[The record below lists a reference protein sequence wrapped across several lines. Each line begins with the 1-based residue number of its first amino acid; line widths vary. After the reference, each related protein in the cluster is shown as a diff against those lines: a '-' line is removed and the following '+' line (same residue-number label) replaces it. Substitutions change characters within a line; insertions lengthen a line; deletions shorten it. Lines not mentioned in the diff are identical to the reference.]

1 MLFYLCYSGYIFNYN
16 QTAKAVA
23 LRGLLFPQD
32 ISSVNAAKGSSNQIS
47 LVLIKLKIQKL
58 GWKPLSL
65 ELE

>member
-1 MLFYLCYSGYIFNYN
+1 MFYLRYSGYLLNYN

-23 LRGLLFPQD
+23 LGGLLFPQD

-47 LVLIKLKIQKL
+47 LALIELKIQKL
-58 GWKPLSL
+58 GRKPLSL

>member
-1 MLFYLCYSGYIFNYN
+1 MLFYLRYSGYLFNYN

-23 LRGLLFPQD
+23 LGRLLLPQD
-32 ISSVNAAKGSSNQIS
+32 IRSVNEAKGNSNQIS
-47 LVLIKLKIQKL
+47 LVLIKFKIQKL